1 MDELIWSLNQLTQEI
16 EERLQ
21 ETTYEELE
29 AFVDERQELVD
40 SIAEV
45 ATICRTTLA
54 QKQEINRILE
64 HDNVILDRMNTL
76 RLEAQDWLQ
85 KRNQA
90 KAQRNAYEAAYTPDS
105 FLMDRKK

>member
-21 ETTYEELE
+21 DTTYEELE

>member
-1 MDELIWSLNQLTQEI
+1 MDELIRSLDQLTREI

-29 AFVDERQELVD
+29 AFVDERQKLVD
-40 SIAEV
+40 SIAEE

-64 HDNVILDRMNTL
+64 HDNVILNRMNTL

-85 KRNQA
+85 AESGQNTT
-90 KAQRNAYEAAYTPDS
+90 QRLRGRLHP
-105 FLMDRKK
+105 R